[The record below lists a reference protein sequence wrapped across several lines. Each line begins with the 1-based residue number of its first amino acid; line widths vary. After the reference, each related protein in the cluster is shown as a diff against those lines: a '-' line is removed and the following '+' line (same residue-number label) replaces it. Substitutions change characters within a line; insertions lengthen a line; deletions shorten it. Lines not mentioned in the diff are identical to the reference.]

1 MKHVCRSRVHCKTPA
16 LATPRLMADGLSAE
30 RVRAVAEAAATSAV
44 RELLLQESDSK
55 FKEAEDWEECA
66 AGDTTS
72 QPSKGYTAK
81 PSIND
86 PMPGDKDHVTK
97 SWQPTLAD
105 MGIEHSDY
113 VAKLKGDDADTGPIM
128 MPKNIDSVQKW
139 GDCVIRHGTKHAD
152 KTYRETY
159 DENVSYRKW
168 IMHNAKGDHMND
180 FKQYVRARNRLTKLL
195 ETSKKDAETANHER
209 ECDDVF
215 EKK

>member
-1 MKHVCRSRVHCKTPA
+1 VQSVCVPWQRLLQRQQFVSYCCRSQTASSRRQRIGRSVQRVTRQASRPR
-16 LATPRLMADGLSAE
+16 AT
-30 RVRAVAEAAATSAV
+30 
-44 RELLLQESDSK
+44 LQNR
-55 FKEAEDWEECA
+55 
-66 AGDTTS
+66 
-72 QPSKGYTAK
+72 
-81 PSIND
+81 IND
-86 PMPGDKDHVTK
+86 PMPGAKDHVTK

-113 VAKLKGDDADTGPIM
+113 VAQLKGDDADTGPIM

-159 DENVSYRKW
+159 DENVGYRKW
-168 IMHNAKGDHMND
+168 ILCNAKGDHMND